1 MIGINL
7 ILATHEA
14 GFGINT
20 NIFEANL
27 INLLILVGV
36 LFFFGKKLI
45 TNILTERRSRIEEE
59 ITEAETRQANAAKA
73 LVEQQQKLD
82 QAKAEAERI
91 RKSASERAEVIKQ
104 ELLAKG
110 EEEIA
115 RMKEAAGKDL
125 DSEQEKV
132 IAQLRQR
139 VAVLTL
145 EKVESQLGD
154 LLDDKAQQKLIDRSI
169 ANLGGV

>member
-1 MIGINL
+1 MIGTNL
-7 ILATHEA
+7 ILATHSA

-27 INLLILVGV
+27 INLSILVGV
-36 LFFFGKKLI
+36 LFVFGKKLV
-45 TNILTERRSRIEEE
+45 TNILEERKARIEEE
-59 ITEAETRQANAAKA
+59 ITEAETRQKNAASA
-73 LVEQQQKLD
+73 LVTEQQKLD

-91 RKSASERAEVIKQ
+91 RKEATARAEVLKQ

-115 RMKEAAGKDL
+115 RLKETAGKDL
-125 DSEQEKV
+125 ETEQEKV

-139 VAVLTL
+139 VAALAL
-145 EKVESQLGD
+145 AKVESQLGNI
-154 LLDDKAQQKLIDRSI
+154 LDDEAQQKLIDRSI
-169 ANLGGV
+169 AQLGGA

>member
-7 ILATHEA
+7 ILATHSA

-20 NIFEANL
+20 NIFETNL

-59 ITEAETRQANAAKA
+59 ITEAETRQVNAAKA

-139 VAVLTL
+139 VAILAL
-145 EKVESQLGD
+145 EKVESQLGN
-154 LLDDKAQQKLIDRSI
+154 LLDDEAQQKLIDRSI
-169 ANLGGV
+169 ANLGGA

>member
-139 VAVLTL
+139 VAVLAL